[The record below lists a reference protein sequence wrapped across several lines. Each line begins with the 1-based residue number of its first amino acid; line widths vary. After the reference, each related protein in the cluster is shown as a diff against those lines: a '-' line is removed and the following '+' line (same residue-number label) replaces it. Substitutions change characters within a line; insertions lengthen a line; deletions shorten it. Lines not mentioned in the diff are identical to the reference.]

1 MVSYLCIGNQHTLRD
16 VTMPMAE
23 KIRNFV
29 KGPPLEDLVIDLKM
43 YNKEIA
49 RTRDQYKNR
58 STTMYDQAKECII
71 KGDNHRAKMYAQQ
84 YLSCDKTAFSLDMFV
99 INMDN
104 LIFDL
109 KNAQSIDSI
118 SLNLGKISKCL
129 DKLNLLKQKG
139 VGKVMGKVGAQME
152 KIGMKTGDIFEQ
164 LSDYEPFNVEP
175 TSAKDLD
182 KVMDKMVSEVIAEGP
197 ASGLPEAKLT
207 ELQQKRQGIKGAGSE
222 SSK

>member
-1 MVSYLCIGNQHTLRD
+1 MPIGQ
-16 VTMPMAE
+16 
-23 KIRNFV
+23 KIKNFV
-29 KGPPLEDLVIDLKM
+29 KGPPLEDLVIDLRM

-49 RTRDQYKNR
+49 RTRDQYKTR
-58 STTMYDQAKECII
+58 ATSMYDQAKECIV
-71 KGDNHRAKMYAQQ
+71 KGDDHRAKMYAQQ
-84 YLSCDKTAFSLDMFV
+84 YMSCDRTAFSLDMFV

-109 KNAQSIDSI
+109 KNAQSIDNI

-129 DKLNLLKQKG
+129 DRLNLLKQKG

-152 KIGMKTGDIFEQ
+152 KIGMKTSDIFDQ
-164 LSDYEPFNVEP
+164 LKDYEPFNVEP
-175 TSAKDLD
+175 TTAKDLD

-197 ASGLPEAKLT
+197 ASGLPEAKLS
-207 ELQQKRQGIKGAGSE
+207 ELQAKRQGVKGASSE